1 MLVYDT
7 LVNVNGIY
15 YVCKQARWARSA
27 GNSAIENVCVII
39 YYYNKYGEQIR
50 GWMREAESVTDLIWW
65 MVAVGIL
72 FVVSISVW
80 PFSLVVYLLVF
91 LFICVCMS
99 LSVFLYLCQSF
110 FWLWLIDSV
119 SHVRSVLHSAVETGE
134 DWNTETKWNSS
145 KNMTARLTVTDN
157 QENHMAILCVAVAM
171 ILWLSNL
178 SLLCVCRPSF
188 TYSHIHSIHQPKNE
202 WMNDSIIIYILL
214 QKVCDVNTC
223 KGVCWR

>member
-1 MLVYDT
+1 M

-119 SHVRSVLHSAVETGE
+119 SHVRSVLHSAVETAE

-157 QENHMAILCVAVAM
+157 QENHMAILCVL
-171 ILWLSNL
+171 LW
-178 SLLCVCRPSF
+178 PWF
-188 TYSHIHSIHQPKNE
+188 
-202 WMNDSIIIYILL
+202 
-214 QKVCDVNTC
+214 CD
-223 KGVCWR
+223 